1 MAQTQERIKLI
12 VTIVGH
18 GQSRAAIRFYE
29 KNHVGF
35 HYRSLGRGTASSE
48 LLDVLGFGGTERE
61 VIFSLAAGN
70 LADKLMEKMKNEN
83 EETFPAK
90 GIAFMMPLSAIS
102 NIPGIPLLRQSA
114 QENKK
119 GGAAMEHPND
129 SSLILVVVNQGYTEE
144 VMNTA
149 RAAGARGGTVLR
161 SRWAGEGDAKS
172 LYGVALQEEV
182 EMILIVT
189 STEKRN
195 VIMETVQKKH
205 GKETEAG
212 AMVCS
217 IGLEQTVRLS

>member
-1 MAQTQERIKLI
+1 MAHTQDRIKLI

-29 KNHVGF
+29 KNHVHF

-61 VIFSLAAGN
+61 VIYSLAAGSV
-70 LADKLMEKMKNEN
+70 ADRLIEKMKNEN
-83 EETFPAK
+83 EETFRAK
-90 GIAFMMPLSAIS
+90 GIAFMMPLNAIS
-102 NIPGIPLLRQSA
+102 NIPGIPLLRQGA

-119 GGAAMEHPND
+119 GGAAMEQSND

-161 SRWAGEGDAKS
+161 SRWAGEGDAAS
-172 LYGVALQEEV
+172 LYGMALQEEV
-182 EMILIVT
+182 EMIAIVT
-189 STEKRN
+189 TGEKRN
-195 VIMETVQKKH
+195 VIMETIQKKH
-205 GKETEAG
+205 GRDSEAG
-212 AMVCS
+212 AMICS